1 MKALIKIFVLS
12 FVLSVITW
20 IAPSKASA
28 QVQVSVDF
36 QIFYDDLSPYGS
48 WVDNSNYGYV
58 WAPDVSYGFTP
69 YGTDGYWVFTDDG
82 WAWVSNYSWGWAPFH
97 YGRWFYDSYY
107 GWLWAPDSEWGPG
120 WVTWRR
126 SEGYYGWAPI
136 GPGIS
141 IDLAY
146 SNGYSLP
153 YNQWNFV
160 RDRDFGR
167 TNIYNYYVNSSSYTT
182 IINNSTVINNI
193 YTDGTSNVR
202 YNTGPDRNDVE
213 RQAGKTFTPF
223 TIKESNN
230 REQRF
235 SGNQLEIYRPRVQK
249 NVLSENKPAP
259 SRVGNM
265 KDLKPVMQRNNEA
278 QRPGQDQPN
287 RQPLQNDQ
295 RVKQQQQPRDNL
307 PIRQQ
312 PARNTDNQPANQRPR
327 ENQPVKQQPERKTD
341 NRPAN
346 QQPQDNR
353 PVRQQPVRNTDN
365 KPANQQPRDNQQVKQ
380 QPVKKTDN
388 KPANQPPPRQKPD
401 AQPKKVKE
409 NKPHSTH

>member
-82 WAWVSNYSWGWAPFH
+82 WTWVSNYSWGWAPFH

-160 RDRDFGR
+160 RDIDFGR
-167 TNIYNYYVNSSSYTT
+167 TNIYNYYLNSSSYTT

-223 TIKESNN
+223 TIRESNN
-230 REQRF
+230 RGQRLN
-235 SGNQLEIYRPRVQK
+235 GNQLEIYRPRVQK
-249 NVLSENKPAP
+249 NVLSEQKPVP
-259 SRVGNM
+259 SRVRSM
-265 KDLKPVMQRNNEA
+265 KDLKPAMQRNNEA
-278 QRPGQDQPN
+278 QLLGQNQPN
-287 RQPLQNDQ
+287 RQPVQNDQ
-295 RVKQQQQPRDNL
+295 RVKQQQQPRDNQ

-312 PARNTDNQPANQRPR
+312 PVTQQQEKRSDNQPANQLPR
-327 ENQPVKQQPERKTD
+327 DNQPIKQQPERKAD
-341 NRPAN
+341 NRHAN

-353 PVRQQPVRNTDN
+353 PVKRQPVKNTDN
-365 KPANQQPRDNQQVKQ
+365 KPANQQP
-380 QPVKKTDN
+380 T
-388 KPANQPPPRQKPD
+388 RQKPD
-401 AQPKKVKE
+401 VQPKKVKE
-409 NKPHSTH
+409 NKPHSIR